1 MIGHT
6 IRIVAV
12 AGCAAAAALGSS
24 RVVAQTPAA
33 PAAVA
38 GQWELN
44 RELTDRPEQIAAAIR
59 ADFGP
64 PAQEQGFGG
73 AGEGRY
79 GRGRRQPGE
88 PRPPQGGSNQ
98 EANRQDQ
105 DQIDALTARLRYP
118 PTSLTIAQ
126 SGTTVTFTDPQNG
139 SRSVDVNGRKTK
151 TTLGSS
157 EIEVSARYEGPQLV
171 IEENP
176 GKGRTI
182 TWTYAVLPSTRQ
194 LLVRVAISRAPGEL
208 GAFEIKYVYDARTS

>member
-1 MIGHT
+1 VI
-6 IRIVAV
+6 
-12 AGCAAAAALGSS
+12 
-24 RVVAQTPAA
+24 AQTPAA
-33 PAAVA
+33 AAIA

-64 PAQEQGFGG
+64 VAQEQRYG
-73 AGEGRY
+73 AVEGRY
-79 GRGRRQPGE
+79 GRGRRQQGE
-88 PRPPQGGSNQ
+88 PRPPQGGSSQEPNQ
-98 EANRQDQ
+98 QDQ
-105 DQIDALTARLRYP
+105 EQIEALTARLRYP
-118 PTSLTIAQ
+118 PTRLTIAQ
-126 SGTTVTFTDPQNG
+126 SGATVTFTAPQND

-151 TTLGSS
+151 TTLGNS

-171 IEENP
+171 IEESP

-208 GAFEIKYVYDARTS
+208 GAFEIKFVYDARTS